1 MLKFGIPYQLNTL
14 LAMVKD
20 DGMTLFLG
28 SILGPTGVGLLGWAQ
43 KWAFAPLRFFMDQVI
58 KVTFPAF
65 SRMQDNK
72 KELSNALSK
81 SIFYICLLV
90 FPSLTFL
97 IIVAPSLVEV
107 IPKYNKWSPAL
118 LALMLLSANAAIA
131 AVTTPI
137 TNAFNAIGKI
147 SLTFKLMIMWTTLT
161 WLFVPA
167 LAISYGVSGAA
178 LGFVLVGLS
187 SVVALYLAKKY
198 VEINY
203 LEILLKPILISGV
216 VLGVVFAV
224 KSLISVSVLQI
235 SLMSLFGFI
244 VYIIATLILEPNIL
258 NYLKRKK

>member
-1 MLKFGIPYQLNTL
+1 M
-14 LAMVKD
+14 
-20 DGMTLFLG
+20 
-28 SILGPTGVGLLGWAQ
+28 
-43 KWAFAPLRFFMDQVI
+43 
-58 KVTFPAF
+58 
-65 SRMQDNK
+65 
-72 KELSNALSK
+72 
-81 SIFYICLLV
+81 
-90 FPSLTFL
+90 
-97 IIVAPSLVEV
+97 VEV